1 MKKLLKI
8 KTYFARHLSLQGYL
22 WGGAQIFHTSERL
35 SQWVNLFKSM
45 ADNFAILGQWDGQV
59 TCHGLFRHGMC
70 VNMWPNLTMQV
81 FISNGGFIKL
91 NVKWILS
98 VFGQLNCPSLLTG
111 YFYRMLENTEG
122 CLGYFIKFNS
132 CYGCCLERK
141 WRGGRT
147 FAYFLGFVTFDV
159 AGAKKCSEES
169 KLWLL
174 WQHCFYNTDW
184 DGAWCGWPARGN
196 VNISVN
202 IFCQSV
208 NSIHIANKPL
218 QLSR

>member
-70 VNMWPNLTMQV
+70 VNMWPNLTVQV

-132 CYGCCLERK
+132 CYGCCLERGNEEVEEHLLISLVLLHLMWLAPRSVLK
-141 WRGGRT
+141 RANYDYYDNIVSTTLTEMG
-147 FAYFLGFVTFDV
+147 LGV
-159 AGAKKCSEES
+159 ADQLGAM
-169 KLWLL
+169 
-174 WQHCFYNTDW
+174 
-184 DGAWCGWPARGN
+184 
-196 VNISVN
+196 
-202 IFCQSV
+202 
-208 NSIHIANKPL
+208 
-218 QLSR
+218 

>member
-45 ADNFAILGQWDGQV
+45 ADNFAILGQCDGQV

-132 CYGCCLERK
+132 CYGCCLERGNEEVEEHLLISLVLLHLMWLAPRSVLK
-141 WRGGRT
+141 RANYDYYDNIVSTTLTEMG
-147 FAYFLGFVTFDV
+147 LGV
-159 AGAKKCSEES
+159 ADQLGAM
-169 KLWLL
+169 
-174 WQHCFYNTDW
+174 
-184 DGAWCGWPARGN
+184 
-196 VNISVN
+196 
-202 IFCQSV
+202 
-208 NSIHIANKPL
+208 
-218 QLSR
+218 